1 MKRPVVKSWYS
12 GACRRPLLLA
22 AAEEEH
28 FLLLLAVLIFLLLLP
43 GVLTDIA
50 EGGLGA

>member
-1 MKRPVVKSWYS
+1 MKKPVVKSRYWR
-12 GACRRPLLLA
+12 ACRHPLLLA

-28 FLLLLAVLIFLLLLP
+28 FLLLLAVLICQVLLP

>member
-1 MKRPVVKSWYS
+1 MKMSVVKSQYL
-12 GACRRPLLLA
+12 GAFGLPLLLA